1 MLKQLFFRSSI
12 KRFLIV
18 AVLSL
23 TTVYVALVYVFNQRQ
38 AVHEIEELFDAQ
50 LAHSSYV
57 LLNLLSDSVSTIDQ
71 TSKHLPVIYHGLEH
85 SAVQSKNA
93 LFYQKKVAYQ
103 IYNRDRKLLVK
114 SASAPD
120 GALVN
125 EDKSGLAF
133 SQEGYS
139 RNVINGESWRVFS
152 LYDED
157 WDFWLHVAESESIRE
172 ELAKNMAQQ
181 TLWPS
186 LALMPLILLL
196 LTIII
201 RLGLTPL
208 KNLTQAI
215 YQRDS
220 KNLSAISLDTEPAE
234 IKPVLQAIN
243 GLFHRL
249 HDAIERE
256 QRLTADAAHELRTP
270 LAVLMIHAQNA
281 LKATDD
287 QQRNT
292 SLLALEEST
301 SRISRLLEQL
311 LTLSKINP
319 ETIPLVPIS
328 VLPICENVIAQLAP
342 KIFEKEQ
349 EIELLRPDDNIAG
362 VKIQGS
368 EFLLEVLL
376 SNLIDNA
383 SCYSPKG
390 GRICVGI
397 ESSDDYVEVS
407 VEDSGVGVAQ
417 QQYEL
422 LTQRFFRILDDTQ
435 SEQHPQGVGLG
446 LSLVQAIAG
455 FHHGQIRFYP
465 SKLGGLGVK
474 ISLPVLIRK

>member
-1 MLKQLFFRSSI
+1 MLKRIFFRSSI
-12 KRFLIV
+12 TQFLIV
-18 AVLSL
+18 GVLSL

-71 TSKHLPVIYHGLEH
+71 TSNHLPVIYHGLEH

-120 GALVN
+120 RALVN
-125 EDKSGLAF
+125 ETRGGLAF
-133 SQEGYS
+133 SQEGYT
-139 RNVINGESWRVFS
+139 RNIINGESWRVFS

-157 WDFWLHVAESESIRE
+157 WDFWLHVAESEFIRE

-186 LALMPLILLL
+186 LALMPLVLLL
-196 LTIII
+196 LIVVI

-220 KNLSAISLDTEPAE
+220 KNLSSINLDTEPKE

-249 HDAIERE
+249 DDAITRE
-256 QRLTADAAHELRTP
+256 KRLTADAAHELRTP
-270 LAVLMIHAQNA
+270 LAVVMIHAQNA

-287 QQRNT
+287 AARHA
-292 SLLALEEST
+292 SLLALEKST

-319 ETIPLVPIS
+319 ETIPLIPIA
-328 VLPICENVIAQLAP
+328 VLPICENTIAQLAP
-342 KIFEKEQ
+342 KIFEQ
-349 EIELLRPDDNIAG
+349 DQDIELLAENQNMKQLK
-362 VKIQGS
+362 VLGS
-368 EFLLEVLL
+368 EFLVEVLL

-390 GRICVGI
+390 GKIRVGLECI
-397 ESSDDYVEVS
+397 NQAVVIS
-407 VEDSGVGVAQ
+407 VEDSGVGVAE
-417 QQYEL
+417 QQYAQ
-422 LTQRFFRILDDTQ
+422 LTQRFFRIVDNEQ
-435 SEQHPQGVGLG
+435 SDQYAKGVGLG
-446 LSLVQAIAG
+446 LSLVQAITS
-455 FHHGQIRFYP
+455 FHQGEIHFYP
-465 SKLGGLGVK
+465 SRLGGLGVK
-474 ISLPVLIRK
+474 VTLPLLAS